1 MFSFS
6 CSFSSDSVATSLFK
20 VSFSN
25 LSELITAGIL
35 DNVKI
40 PGINSGRGSLT
51 AVSKQINTKLVNGSI
66 KNVSIK
72 TIGKMAALNAI
83 YSAPFTAFNGLF
95 TNGVVL
101 SPAYWEEI

>member
-1 MFSFS
+1 MLIG
-6 CSFSSDSVATSLFK
+6 SVSG
-20 VSFSN
+20 
-25 LSELITAGIL
+25 ITAGIL